1 MAIRSSIDREKKKQK
16 DEEKNKAPS
25 VESSNLVSN
34 SNTNFKDKPSQ
45 QDNARSNNKD
55 TKAIPKVFDSSK
67 YDSMKEMKESSDMKG
82 GEVHLKEVLS
92 SVEKEKP
99 IEPTTTETK
108 LSTMDTNSPSA
119 VASATVDASP
129 PNLEERAATLRST
142 KEEHIVENSLA
153 GSKKESQKGVMVTK
167 DKETNTGPH
176 ISSPKAA
183 DPYTILWQD
192 AAKFWND
199 YYLEYAR
206 RASEMTRFW
215 LDLFSNFWLF
225 GYMK

>member
-1 MAIRSSIDREKKKQK
+1 MALRGSIDREKKKQK

-34 SNTNFKDKPSQ
+34 SNTNFKGKPSQ
-45 QDNARSNNKD
+45 RDNARSNNKD
-55 TKAIPKVFDSSK
+55 TTAIPEVFDSSK
-67 YDSMKEMKESSDMKG
+67 YDSMKEMKKSADMKG
-82 GEVHLKEVLS
+82 GEGHLKEVLS
-92 SVEKEKP
+92 SVEKEEP
-99 IEPTTTETK
+99 IEPTTTDTK
-108 LSTMDTNSPSA
+108 LSSMYTNSPSA
-119 VASATVDASP
+119 VASATADASP
-129 PNLEERAATLRST
+129 PNLEERAATLRSS

-153 GSKKESQKGVMVTK
+153 GSKKESQKEVMVTK
-167 DKETNTGPH
+167 DKETNTGPYP
-176 ISSPKAA
+176 SSPKVA

-199 YYLEYAR
+199 FYIEYAR
-206 RASEMTRFW
+206 RSSEMTRFW